1 MPYDTADLRS
11 SLAANPPRRTPVA
24 AAAATALSLDDVE
37 PAEVL
42 PGGTATWLVRSQ
54 SCVVAHSRARQ
65 GDTLVRSGQVDE
77 YVLMTHDAEA
87 HVVVTWQGERRDIR
101 GEAVVVV
108 PPGDSAVDVLADTA
122 LSRVLSTQSR
132 DLVEAAANADA
143 YDDPDANVAD
153 WAPWP
158 DPPAGHHIRVYP
170 LADVPVDPAR
180 FGRLFRCSTVM
191 VNVFA
196 AERGPRDPGRLSPHQ
211 HDDFEQISLCLDG
224 DYVHH
229 LRFPWTVD
237 RREWRADQHVL
248 VASPS
253 VTVIPPT
260 VIHTSEATGDTRHV
274 LIDVFAPP
282 RHDFSARP
290 GWVLN
295 ADEYPV
301 PDSR

>member
-1 MPYDTADLRS
+1 M
-11 SLAANPPRRTPVA
+11 SLHTIQPSET
-24 AAAATALSLDDVE
+24 
-37 PAEVL
+37 L
-42 PGGTATWLVRSQ
+42 PSGTATWLVRSQ
-54 SCVVAHSRARQ
+54 SCVVAHSRACR
-65 GDTLVRSGQVDE
+65 GDALVRSDQIDE
-77 YVLMTHDAEA
+77 YVLMTHHPDA
-87 HVVVTWQGERRDIR
+87 HVEVSWHGERHEVR

-108 PPGDSAVDVLADTA
+108 PPGNSAVRVLADTV
-122 LSRVLSTQSR
+122 LSRVFSTQSH
-132 DLVEAAANADA
+132 DLAEGAFNADM
-143 YDDPDANVAD
+143 YVEPDANVAD

-158 DPPAGHHIRVYP
+158 DPPAGHHLRVYP

-196 AERGPRDPGRLSPHQ
+196 AEHGPRDPGRLSPHQ
-211 HDDFEQISLCLDG
+211 HDDFEQISLCLEG

-237 RREWRADQHVL
+237 RREWRADQHVH

-301 PDSR
+301 PPR